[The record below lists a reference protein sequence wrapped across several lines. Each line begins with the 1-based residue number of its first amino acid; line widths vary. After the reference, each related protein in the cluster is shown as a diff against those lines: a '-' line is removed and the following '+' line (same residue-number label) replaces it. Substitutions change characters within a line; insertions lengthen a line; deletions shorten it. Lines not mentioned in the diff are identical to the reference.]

1 MAGALSAPPRTASL
15 VLFSKIPYLDLQN
28 LRKMELTRLYYN
40 LFPVRCSY
48 EFALVVRTL
57 FVRCSRVVRTSSR
70 TLFARCSYAVRTLFA
85 RSSRVVRTL
94 FTRCSYAVRTSS
106 HERELTRE
114 LRDAPVWEPWSPFP
128 GVALREEAVSS
139 FCGGFSRMPYD
150 GAYSPV
156 LLAVV
161 TPSSDCLLSQRHLG
175 HRRPRLQMDSPPPR
189 TT

>member
-1 MAGALSAPPRTASL
+1 MLIL
-15 VLFSKIPYLDLQN
+15 VLKPKGNILN
-28 LRKMELTRLYYN
+28 TK
-40 LFPVRCSY
+40 FPARCSY
-48 EFALVVRTL
+48 ESALVVRTSSRVVRAL
-57 FVRCSRVVRTSSR
+57 FVRCSRVVRT
-70 TLFARCSYAVRTLFA
+70 LLVRV
-85 RSSRVVRTL
+85 RV
-94 FTRCSYAVRTSS
+94 RCSYAVRTSS